1 MLDIAFEPSEIEVAQ
16 GETIHFVFVNEGV
29 IKHEAVIG
37 DAHVQEEHAEEME
50 SSGHGDEPMES
61 GAASGMHMDEGGE
74 VELEAGETGTLDY
87 TFDTPGTVYIGCHEP
102 GHYDAGMVVT
112 VTVQ

>member
-37 DAHVQEEHAEEME
+37 DAGVQEEHAGEME
-50 SSGHGDEPMES
+50 SSGHGDEPMAS
-61 GAASGMHMDEGGE
+61 GAGGMQMDGGGE
-74 VELEAGETGTLDY
+74 LELEAGETGSLDY
-87 TFDTPGTVYIGCHEP
+87 TFDTPGTFYIGCHEP

-112 VTVQ
+112 VTVR